1 MMSTALVYPLN
12 NAIPPAT
19 GPYVSPRLGKL
30 ATALASAQKEFTP
43 VSKDNTADTGKFKYN
58 YADLASILKMALPI
72 LSKHGIFFSQDI
84 KTYNGEDRVYTRLM
98 LGDEVLESGGI
109 PIPAKTLSP
118 QDFGK
123 YHSYFRRYDAC
134 ALLGIAPDDDVDA
147 NTDAKITKRE
157 VSTSGQEEKYSGPK
171 QANSV
176 RQSRPAVSKESTTVQ
191 KSSTVVAPEPLVQT
205 APPIATDE
213 DIPEVIGDKPDA
225 NEMSEIKKQ
234 LGKFE
239 IDRDKLKTYVLK
251 STGRDSAKDLTKRQ
265 WDTVISNL
273 TTAASNGGL
282 ADLVK

>member
-1 MMSTALVYPLN
+1 MMSTTLAYPFN

-98 LGDEVLESGGI
+98 LGDEILESGGI

-157 VSTSGQEEKYSGPK
+157 VSTSGQEEKYTGPK

-176 RQSRPAVSKESTTVQ
+176 RQSRPATAK
-191 KSSTVVAPEPLVQT
+191 TVVAPEPPVHA
-205 APPIATDE
+205 APPIANDS
-213 DIPEVIGDKPDA
+213 DVPEVIGDKPNSD
-225 NEMSEIKKQ
+225 EMKAIKEK
-234 LGKFE
+234 LFKFE
-239 IDRDKLKTYVLK
+239 VDRDKLKAYVLK
-251 STGRDSAKDLTKRQ
+251 VSEQTDTKNVTKHQWLNVLT
-265 WDTVISNL
+265 NL
-273 TTAASNGGL
+273 NTAQQNGSL